1 MPSPCQCGTAHHWE
15 EAKKHG
21 DKAKQVSNQEVARRM
36 EQVEQLTGTTQKK
49 EETYQTEETQ
59 KKEDED
65 EATVHVDGANL
76 D

>member
-1 MPSPCQCGTAHHWE
+1 MEHWE

-59 KKEDED
+59 KKERVPTKNVSQEQTTQRSS
-65 EATVHVDGANL
+65 AKQS
-76 D
+76 